1 MVHSEDMDFLILTI
15 VFAVTAIALG
25 ISIYLV
31 MIRMFKTESIQ
42 VFIFAL
48 LMLFISEFMVI
59 FLFTLSLLK
68 LTGAL

>member
-1 MVHSEDMDFLILTI
+1 MDFLILTI

-42 VFIFAL
+42 VFIFAM

-59 FLFTLSLLK
+59 FLFTMSLLK